1 MKQLLQ
7 NIQTGETSIVESP
20 SPKVGKNSVLIS
32 SNVSLVSMGTE
43 KMVIDF
49 AKASYIEKAMQKP
62 DKVKMVIDKVKSDGI
77 LSTVD
82 AVRSKLEE
90 PIPLGYSN
98 VGIVKEIG
106 ANVND
111 FSVGDR
117 VISNGYHSNIV
128 RVPENLCAKI
138 PDNVDDESAAF
149 VVLASIGLQ
158 GIRLAKPTIGE
169 YFVVTGVGLV
179 GLLVVQIL
187 IANGCKVLAIDFD
200 DRKLKL
206 AKSFGASICN
216 PSAGQDPIESGLAFS
231 NGRGVDGVIITAA
244 TTSNGPVS
252 QAAKMSRKRGRI
264 ILVGVTGLTLDRA
277 DFYEKELS
285 FQVSCS
291 YGPGRYDPEY
301 EEKGNDYPIGFVR
314 WTEKRN
320 FEAILD
326 MLSNKKVD
334 FKSLITHRIKL
345 EDAPQMYKELG
356 EKDLRLGTLINYENT
371 KTLEQKIRLK
381 EESTN
386 EFSKSKNI
394 PCIGFIGAGGYA
406 SKVLIPSLKKTKTRL
421 HTLASS
427 GGLNASIVGRKN
439 SFENASSD
447 TDDVFNNKDIDTIF
461 IATRHNTHAELVLKA
476 IENRKNIF
484 VEKPLAIT
492 KEEHKSITD
501 ALKKNKNPK
510 PHLMVGFNRR
520 FSSHIKK
527 MKNLITNV
535 NEPKSFIMTM
545 NAGFKDN
552 SDWTQDRAIGGG
564 RIIGEACHYVDLMR
578 FLAGSPIVEFSARSI
593 GKSPRDGITEDK
605 SSITLAFEDGSFGTI
620 FYLANGANSF
630 PKERIEVFSGGKIL
644 QLDNFRNLKG
654 YGWNNFK
661 KMRLYRQDKGNAEC
675 VKQFINGIISGSSP
689 IPLEEIL
696 EVSKVTLDISEML
709 RNQN

>member
-20 SPKVGKNSVLIS
+20 APKVGKNSVLIS
-32 SNVSLVSMGTE
+32 SNISLVSMGTE

-82 AVRSKLEE
+82 AVRSKLQE

-98 VGIVKEIG
+98 VGIIKEIG

-138 PDNVDDESAAF
+138 PNNVDDESAAF
-149 VVLASIGLQ
+149 VVLGSIGLQ
-158 GIRLAKPTIGE
+158 GVRLAKPSIGE

-200 DRKLKL
+200 ERKLKL
-206 AKSFGASICN
+206 AKRFGADICN
-216 PSAGQDPIESGLAFS
+216 PSAGQDPVESGLAFS
-231 NGRGVDGVIITAA
+231 NGRGVDGAIITAA
-244 TTSNGPVS
+244 TTSNDPVS

-264 ILVGVTGLTLDRA
+264 ILVGVTGLNLDRA

-301 EEKGNDYPIGFVR
+301 EQKGNDYPIGFVR

-345 EDAPQMYKELG
+345 EDAPQMYKDLG
-356 EKDLRLGTLINYENT
+356 EKELRLGTLINYEN
-371 KTLEQKIRLK
+371 KESIEQKIRLK
-381 EESTN
+381 DEITN
-386 EFSKSKNI
+386 EFSKRNDI

-406 SKVLIPSLKKTKTRL
+406 SKVLIPSLKKSKTRL
-421 HTLASS
+421 HTLSSS

-439 SFENASSD
+439 SFENASSN
-447 TDDVFNNKDIDTIF
+447 TDDIFNNKDIDTIF
-461 IATRHNTHAELVLKA
+461 IATRHDTHAELVLKA
-476 IENRKNIF
+476 IESQKNIF

-492 KEEHKSITD
+492 KKEHESITD
-501 ALKKNKNPK
+501 ALKENNNSKL
-510 PHLMVGFNRR
+510 HLMVGFNRR
-520 FSSHIKK
+520 FSPHIKK
-527 MKNLITNV
+527 MKNLIKNI

-545 NAGFKDN
+545 NAGFKDD

-654 YGWNNFK
+654 YGWHNFK
-661 KMRLYRQDKGNAEC
+661 RMRLFRQDKGNAEC
-675 VKQFINGIISGSSP
+675 VKQFINGIISGCSP

-696 EVSKVTLDISEML
+696 EVSNVTLDISEML

>member
-1 MKQLLQ
+1 
-7 NIQTGETSIVESP
+7 
-20 SPKVGKNSVLIS
+20 
-32 SNVSLVSMGTE
+32 
-43 KMVIDF
+43 
-49 AKASYIEKAMQKP
+49 
-62 DKVKMVIDKVKSDGI
+62 
-77 LSTVD
+77 
-82 AVRSKLEE
+82 
-90 PIPLGYSN
+90 
-98 VGIVKEIG
+98 
-106 ANVND
+106 
-111 FSVGDR
+111 
-117 VISNGYHSNIV
+117 
-128 RVPENLCAKI
+128 
-138 PDNVDDESAAF
+138 
-149 VVLASIGLQ
+149 
-158 GIRLAKPTIGE
+158 
-169 YFVVTGVGLV
+169 
-179 GLLVVQIL
+179 
-187 IANGCKVLAIDFD
+187 
-200 DRKLKL
+200 
-206 AKSFGASICN
+206 
-216 PSAGQDPIESGLAFS
+216 
-231 NGRGVDGVIITAA
+231 
-244 TTSNGPVS
+244 
-252 QAAKMSRKRGRI
+252 MSRKRGRI
-264 ILVGVTGLTLDRA
+264 ILVGVTGLNLDRA

-386 EFSKSKNI
+386 ELSKSKNI

-406 SKVLIPSLKKTKTRL
+406 SKVLIPSLKKTKTRI

-696 EVSKVTLDISEML
+696 EVSRVTLDISEML

>member
-20 SPKVGKNSVLIS
+20 APKVGKNSVLIS
-32 SNVSLVSMGTE
+32 SNISLVSIGTE

-82 AVRSKLEE
+82 AVRSKLQE

-149 VVLASIGLQ
+149 VVLGSIGLQ
-158 GIRLAKPTIGE
+158 GVRLAKPSIGE

-200 DRKLKL
+200 ERKLKL
-206 AKSFGASICN
+206 AKRFGADICN
-216 PSAGQDPIESGLAFS
+216 PSAGQDPVESGLAFS
-231 NGRGVDGVIITAA
+231 NGRGVDGAIITAA
-244 TTSNGPVS
+244 TTSNDPVS

-264 ILVGVTGLTLDRA
+264 ILVGVTGLNLDRA

-301 EEKGNDYPIGFVR
+301 EQKGNDYPIGFVR

-345 EDAPQMYKELG
+345 EDAPQMYKDLG
-356 EKDLRLGTLINYENT
+356 EKELRLGTLINYEN
-371 KTLEQKIRLK
+371 KESIEQKIRLK
-381 EESTN
+381 DEITN
-386 EFSKSKNI
+386 EFSKKNDI

-439 SFENASSD
+439 SFENASSN
-447 TDDVFNNKDIDTIF
+447 TDDIFNNKDIDTIF
-461 IATRHNTHAELVLKA
+461 IATRHDTHAELVLKA
-476 IENRKNIF
+476 IESQKNIF

-492 KEEHKSITD
+492 KKEHESITD
-501 ALKKNKNPK
+501 ALKENNNSKL
-510 PHLMVGFNRR
+510 HLMVGFNRR
-520 FSSHIKK
+520 FSPHIKK
-527 MKNLITNV
+527 MKNLIKNI

-564 RIIGEACHYVDLMR
+564 RIIGEACHYIDLMR

-654 YGWNNFK
+654 YGWHNFK
-661 KMRLYRQDKGNAEC
+661 KMRLFRQDKGNAEC
-675 VKQFINGIISGSSP
+675 VKQFINGIISGSSA

-696 EVSKVTLDISEML
+696 EVSNVTLDISEML

>member
-200 DRKLKL
+200 ERKLKL
-206 AKSFGASICN
+206 AKRFGADICN
-216 PSAGQDPIESGLAFS
+216 PSAGQDPVESGLAFS
-231 NGRGVDGVIITAA
+231 NGRGVDGAIITAA
-244 TTSNGPVS
+244 TTSNDPVS

-264 ILVGVTGLTLDRA
+264 ILVGVTGLNLDRA

-301 EEKGNDYPIGFVR
+301 EQKGNDYPIGFVR

-345 EDAPQMYKELG
+345 EDAPQMYKDLG
-356 EKDLRLGTLINYENT
+356 EKELRLGTLINYEN
-371 KTLEQKIRLK
+371 KESIEQKIRLK
-381 EESTN
+381 DEITN
-386 EFSKSKNI
+386 EFSKKNDI

-439 SFENASSD
+439 SFENASSN
-447 TDDVFNNKDIDTIF
+447 TDDIFNNKDIDTIF
-461 IATRHNTHAELVLKA
+461 IATRHDTHAELVLKA
-476 IENRKNIF
+476 IESQKNIF

-492 KEEHKSITD
+492 KKEHESITD
-501 ALKKNKNPK
+501 ALKENNNSKL
-510 PHLMVGFNRR
+510 HLMVGFNRR
-520 FSSHIKK
+520 FSPHIKK
-527 MKNLITNV
+527 MKNLIKNI

-564 RIIGEACHYVDLMR
+564 RIIGEACHYIDLMR

-654 YGWNNFK
+654 YGWHNFK
-661 KMRLYRQDKGNAEC
+661 KMRLFRQDKGNAEC
-675 VKQFINGIISGSSP
+675 VKQFINGIISGSSA

-696 EVSKVTLDISEML
+696 EVSNVTLDISEML

>member
-1 MKQLLQ
+1 
-7 NIQTGETSIVESP
+7 
-20 SPKVGKNSVLIS
+20 
-32 SNVSLVSMGTE
+32 
-43 KMVIDF
+43 
-49 AKASYIEKAMQKP
+49 
-62 DKVKMVIDKVKSDGI
+62 
-77 LSTVD
+77 
-82 AVRSKLEE
+82 
-90 PIPLGYSN
+90 
-98 VGIVKEIG
+98 
-106 ANVND
+106 
-111 FSVGDR
+111 
-117 VISNGYHSNIV
+117 
-128 RVPENLCAKI
+128 
-138 PDNVDDESAAF
+138 
-149 VVLASIGLQ
+149 
-158 GIRLAKPTIGE
+158 
-169 YFVVTGVGLV
+169 
-179 GLLVVQIL
+179 
-187 IANGCKVLAIDFD
+187 
-200 DRKLKL
+200 
-206 AKSFGASICN
+206 
-216 PSAGQDPIESGLAFS
+216 
-231 NGRGVDGVIITAA
+231 
-244 TTSNGPVS
+244 
-252 QAAKMSRKRGRI
+252 
-264 ILVGVTGLTLDRA
+264 
-277 DFYEKELS
+277 
-285 FQVSCS
+285 
-291 YGPGRYDPEY
+291 
-301 EEKGNDYPIGFVR
+301 
-314 WTEKRN
+314 
-320 FEAILD
+320 
-326 MLSNKKVD
+326 
-334 FKSLITHRIKL
+334 
-345 EDAPQMYKELG
+345 MYKELG

-371 KTLEQKIRLK
+371 EKLEQKIRLK
-381 EESTN
+381 EESTH